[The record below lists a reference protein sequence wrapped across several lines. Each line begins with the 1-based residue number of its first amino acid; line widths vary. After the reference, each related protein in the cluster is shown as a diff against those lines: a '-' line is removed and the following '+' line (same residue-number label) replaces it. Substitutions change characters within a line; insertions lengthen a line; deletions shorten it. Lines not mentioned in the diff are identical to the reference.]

1 VETLANW
8 VEKKQQRRK
17 KQAKPEQNNDPE
29 LGAGNAYILGVLT
42 AVVQNQKY
50 FDLFALSCQSSNGS
64 GRYV

>member
-1 VETLANW
+1 VENLANW
-8 VEKKQQRRK
+8 VEKKQQRRE
-17 KQAKPEQNNDPE
+17 KQAESEQNNDPR
-29 LGAGNAYILGVLT
+29 LGAGNTHILGVLT